1 MELTDKIDY
10 STCEKIYSSVQS
22 YGEKSANC
30 STVRRLRKKDRYIVV
45 KRVNTP
51 EKIPALYIYIFK
63 KKGGFTW
70 FSFVEL
76 KGSEGSSFL
85 CNMAQS
91 RDYVIIK
98 SHLISRFMERHGWS
112 GDRQSCEEYI
122 LMKSFLLWYDTDKV
136 TGEINAYFDGGMFL
150 GHQECNIKILS
161 TYIDE
166 SIMHKNQKIKA
177 KWQEL
182 KLRDSKRVA
191 DLKYNPSTKF
201 IIDCFDEIKME
212 TRMTIEK

>member
-10 STCEKIYSSVQS
+10 ATCEKVYALAMD
-22 YGEKSANC
+22 YGEKSANA
-30 STVRRLRKKDRYIVV
+30 SAIKKLKKKKNCITI

-51 EKIPALYIYIFK
+51 EKVPVMYIYLFNNK
-63 KKGGFTW
+63 SKLTW

-76 KGSEGSSFL
+76 KGDEGTSFL
-85 CNMAQS
+85 CGMAQN
-91 RDYVIIK
+91 RGYVIIK

-112 GDRQSCEEYI
+112 GDRESCEEYI
-122 LMKSFLLWYDTDKV
+122 LMRSFLLWYDVDKV
-136 TGEINAYFDGGMFL
+136 TNEINAYFDGGMFL
-150 GHQECNIKILS
+150 GHLEGRIKILS

-166 SIMHKNQKIKA
+166 SIMYKNQKIKA

-191 DLKYNPSTKF
+191 DLKYNPTTKF
-201 IIDCFDEIKME
+201 IIDCFDEIDMG
-212 TRMTIEK
+212 TRKTVER